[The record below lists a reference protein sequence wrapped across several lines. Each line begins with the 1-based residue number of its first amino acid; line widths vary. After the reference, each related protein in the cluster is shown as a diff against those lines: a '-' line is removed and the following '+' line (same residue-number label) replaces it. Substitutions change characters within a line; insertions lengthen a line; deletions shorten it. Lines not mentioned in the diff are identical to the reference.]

1 MRFEILLCISSCS
14 AFSGPQRHQQ
24 MKAEARMNTISTLLG
39 QESGPM
45 NQNNQTALQN
55 LLKTD
60 TYKSQRFSDDHTT
73 FKSTH
78 NDVFVQLIRHCSKPK
93 PSPEDL
99 SRDLDSIPSYHPVF
113 YLDGADGASTI
124 ALRNAGTYR
133 PHPLLLPLS
142 LSFLTLS
149 FTHIYAPSHR
159 YDQSLHHVALLLYE
173 SVCMFLTLF
182 LTLPLTQVYAQT
194 NCTWQIS
201 SKIQVT
207 PCFPL

>member
-1 MRFEILLCISSCS
+1 
-14 AFSGPQRHQQ
+14 

-142 LSFLTLS
+142 
-149 FTHIYAPSHR
+149 R